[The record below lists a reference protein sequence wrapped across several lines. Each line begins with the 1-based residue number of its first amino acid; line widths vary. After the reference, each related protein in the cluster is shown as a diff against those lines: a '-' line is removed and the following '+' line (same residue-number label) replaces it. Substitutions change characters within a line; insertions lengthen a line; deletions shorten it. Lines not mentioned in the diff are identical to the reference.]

1 MMRIKIIS
9 VGNVKKNSPFYDLFS
24 MYEKRM
30 TWNIDTV
37 EIDSRKFPTPQT
49 QQDKILGLIPED
61 SVVFA
66 MDERGKTFSSTDFS
80 EEIRSLQS
88 DNMISLCFII
98 GGADGLTK
106 DIRKKARFLIS
117 FGKQTWP
124 HQLVRVML
132 IEQIYRTQQ
141 ILAGHPYHRE

>member
-80 EEIRSLQS
+80 EEIRNLQS

-106 DIRKKARFLIS
+106 DIRKKTRFLIS